1 MRLRTASALL
11 SLTLGSVVLVGSVSP
26 AQQSSEGNRKI
37 VNRVTPIYPEL
48 AKRMQIAGTVKVEA
62 TVAPNGKVKST
73 KVIGGS
79 PVLSKAALDAI
90 EAWKWAATPGESREL
105 IELLF
110 HPN

>member
-1 MRLRTASALL
+1 
-11 SLTLGSVVLVGSVSP
+11 LVGSVSP

-48 AKRMQIAGTVKVEA
+48 AKKMQIAGTVKVEA

-79 PVLSKAALDAI
+79 PVLTKAAI
-90 EAWKWAATPGESREL
+90 EAWKWARRPVRAKNSSNS
-105 IELLF
+105 LF
-110 HPN
+110 IRSKNTLS